1 MCYIIMEGSHL
12 AMANVFA
19 NKKTFKETFQTRV
32 EQIYGIKFEESTPH
46 QRYFTLGTL
55 VREYISSNWIETNE
69 AIVEGKHKQVY
80 YFSMEFLMGRL
91 LTNNIMNLGIRPVIE
106 AGLKEL
112 DIELNELEK
121 IEADAGL
128 GNGGLGRLAAC
139 FMDSIASLGLPGHGN
154 GLRYRY
160 GFFEQKIIDGYQVEV
175 PDKWLQRGYVW
186 EVRKSNES
194 VEVPFYGYVK
204 VEKIDGR
211 EVYTHIP
218 EEYVRAVPYDVP
230 VVGDISNGNKT
241 VDTLRLWSSEP
252 TENEYP
258 KNMSAVEYEKGV
270 RNISEFLY
278 PDDSTEEG
286 KILRLKQQYF
296 FVAAGVRWAVRQHK
310 ETFGTLDNFMDKNVL
325 HINDTHPALIVP
337 ELMRILI
344 DEEGYDWDSAWAITS
359 KTCAYTN
366 HTILAEALEKWPVRL
381 FQPVLP
387 RIYMITEEINRRY
400 CLELLNRYADQP
412 QKVAELA
419 IIGHNQVRM
428 AHLAIVGS
436 FSINGVAQLHTDI
449 LTQIEMKDFNEMY
462 PERFN
467 NKTNGI
473 THRRWLLHCNP
484 ELTALLDKEI
494 GTGYHTNTFELAKFE
509 EKINDPKVQE
519 AIASMKHARKQALA
533 ERIYREQG
541 VQLDPNSIFDIQV
554 KRLHA
559 YKRQLL
565 NAMHIMYLY
574 NRLKEDQ
581 EFKANFHP
589 QSFIFG
595 AKAASGYYFAKKVI
609 KLINS
614 IAEKVNNDPDT
625 NQLLKVVFVE
635 NYNVTYAELI
645 MPAADLS
652 EQISTASKEASGTG
666 NMKFMMNGAMT
677 IGTMDGANV
686 EIHELV
692 GDENSFIFGLT
703 ADEVNNYYQN
713 GGYNP
718 WDLYNSDARIR
729 RVLDQLVNGFLTPDT
744 EEFRDIFNAVTHNGD
759 EYFVLKDFDSYVR
772 AQEKANQAY
781 KNRQHWI
788 EMSIRNISRSGKFSS
803 DRTIQE
809 YADQIWHVEPLKFKK

>member
-1 MCYIIMEGSHL
+1 
-12 AMANVFA
+12 MANVFA

-381 FQPVLP
+381 FQPLLP

-436 FSINGVAQLHTDI
+436 FSINGVAQLHT
-449 LTQIEMKDFNEMY
+449 
-462 PERFN
+462 
-467 NKTNGI
+467 
-473 THRRWLLHCNP
+473 
-484 ELTALLDKEI
+484 
-494 GTGYHTNTFELAKFE
+494 
-509 EKINDPKVQE
+509 V
-519 AIASMKHARKQALA
+519 
-533 ERIYREQG
+533 
-541 VQLDPNSIFDIQV
+541 V
-554 KRLHA
+554 
-559 YKRQLL
+559 
-565 NAMHIMYLY
+565 
-574 NRLKEDQ
+574 
-581 EFKANFHP
+581 
-589 QSFIFG
+589 
-595 AKAASGYYFAKKVI
+595 GYY
-609 KLINS
+609 
-614 IAEKVNNDPDT
+614 T
-625 NQLLKVVFVE
+625 
-635 NYNVTYAELI
+635 VT
-645 MPAADLS
+645 LS
-652 EQISTASKEASGTG
+652 
-666 NMKFMMNGAMT
+666 
-677 IGTMDGANV
+677 
-686 EIHELV
+686 
-692 GDENSFIFGLT
+692 
-703 ADEVNNYYQN
+703 
-713 GGYNP
+713 
-718 WDLYNSDARIR
+718 
-729 RVLDQLVNGFLTPDT
+729 
-744 EEFRDIFNAVTHNGD
+744 
-759 EYFVLKDFDSYVR
+759 
-772 AQEKANQAY
+772 
-781 KNRQHWI
+781 
-788 EMSIRNISRSGKFSS
+788 
-803 DRTIQE
+803 
-809 YADQIWHVEPLKFKK
+809 

>member
-1 MCYIIMEGSHL
+1 MEGRYLH
-12 AMANVFA
+12 MANVFA
-19 NKKTFKETFQTRV
+19 NKKVFKEAFQTRV

-91 LTNNIMNLGIRPVIE
+91 LTNNIMNLGIRPVID
-106 AGLKEL
+106 AGMNDLNI
-112 DIELNELEK
+112 DLNELER

-139 FMDSIASLGLPGHGN
+139 FMDSIASLALPGHGN

-194 VEVPFYGYVK
+194 VEVPFYGQVK
-204 VEKIDGR
+204 LEKIDGR
-211 EVYTHIP
+211 DVYKHVP
-218 EEYVRAVPYDVP
+218 AEYVRAVPYDVP
-230 VVGDISNGNKT
+230 VVGDISNNNKT
-241 VDTLRLWSSEP
+241 VNTLRLWSSEP

-258 KNMSAVEYEKGV
+258 DYISAVEYEKGV

-278 PDDSTEEG
+278 PDDSTTEG

-310 ETFGTLDNFMDKNVL
+310 ETYQTLDNFHEKNVL

-344 DEEGYDWDSAWAITS
+344 DEEGYSWDQAWYITQRS
-359 KTCAYTN
+359 CAYTN
-366 HTILAEALEKWPVRL
+366 HTILAEALEKWSVHL
-381 FQPVLP
+381 FQPLLP

-400 CLELLNRYADQP
+400 CLELLERYPNQP
-412 QKVAELA
+412 HKVAELA
-419 IIGHNQVRM
+419 IIGHEQVRM

-449 LTQIEMKDFNEMY
+449 LTHIEMKDFYDMY
-462 PERFN
+462 PTRFN

-484 ELTALLDKEI
+484 ELTKILDEEI
-494 GTGYHTNTFELAKFE
+494 GTGYHTDTFELAKLE
-509 EKINDPKVQE
+509 EKVSDKSVQE
-519 AIASMKHARKQALA
+519 AIANMKYARKQALA
-533 ERIYREQG
+533 ERIEREQG
-541 VQLDPNSIFDIQV
+541 VKLDPNSIFDIQV

-574 NRLKEDQ
+574 NRLKED
-581 EFKANFHP
+581 ETFKANFHP

-614 IAEKVNNDPDT
+614 IAEKVNNDPET
-625 NQLLKVVFVE
+625 SHLLKVVFVE

-677 IGTMDGANV
+677 IGTLDGANV

-703 ADEVNNYYQN
+703 ADEVNDYHKN

-718 WDLYNSDARIR
+718 WDLYHSDSRIR

-759 EYFVLKDFDSYVR
+759 EYFVLKDFDAYVR
-772 AQEKANQAY
+772 AQEIANQMY
-781 KNRQHWI
+781 KNREKWV
-788 EMSIRNISRSGKFSS
+788 EMSMINIARSGKFSS

-809 YADQIWHVEPLKFKK
+809 YANQIWHLTPLKF